1 MVKYNYQKTHEVHTM
16 NYRILIVED
25 DMAIADALAIHLK
38 YAGYD
43 YEVFHNGLDVVDAL
57 TSDHNYDLA
66 LLDIMLPGI
75 DGFQLFHH
83 METYKIPVIYMTTK
97 TDSESEIQCLRSGAE
112 DYITKPFHTMT
123 LLVRIEDLTID
134 MLSTSANNLPDKW
147 QDEYVKVLIHNSDI
161 IDISWIEPYEN
172 IICTQEKVSLLT
184 FPTITYLFEQTV
196 LTQADIY
203 NSQTNSGWNTYFQV
217 TSIELGMMKVSTD
230 TNETSKIVPVWNFR
244 GNVTVSDE
252 DATIED
258 VTSNLNLLT
267 INAITGTIVNS
278 MI

>member
-1 MVKYNYQKTHEVHTM
+1 
-16 NYRILIVED
+16 
-25 DMAIADALAIHLK
+25 
-38 YAGYD
+38 
-43 YEVFHNGLDVVDAL
+43 
-57 TSDHNYDLA
+57 
-66 LLDIMLPGI
+66 
-75 DGFQLFHH
+75 
-83 METYKIPVIYMTTK
+83 
-97 TDSESEIQCLRSGAE
+97 
-112 DYITKPFHTMT
+112 
-123 LLVRIEDLTID
+123 

>member
-1 MVKYNYQKTHEVHTM
+1 
-16 NYRILIVED
+16 
-25 DMAIADALAIHLK
+25 
-38 YAGYD
+38 
-43 YEVFHNGLDVVDAL
+43 
-57 TSDHNYDLA
+57 
-66 LLDIMLPGI
+66 
-75 DGFQLFHH
+75 
-83 METYKIPVIYMTTK
+83 
-97 TDSESEIQCLRSGAE
+97 
-112 DYITKPFHTMT
+112 
-123 LLVRIEDLTID
+123 
-134 MLSTSANNLPDKW
+134 MLSTSTNNLPDKW

-203 NSQTNSGWNTYFQV
+203 NSQTNSGWNTSFQV

-267 INAITGTIVNS
+267 INSITGTIVNS